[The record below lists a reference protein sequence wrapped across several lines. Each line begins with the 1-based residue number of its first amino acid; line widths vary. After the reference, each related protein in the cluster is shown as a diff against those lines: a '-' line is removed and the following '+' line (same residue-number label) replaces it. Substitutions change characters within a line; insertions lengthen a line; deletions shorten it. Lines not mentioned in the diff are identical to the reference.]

1 MGSLQDDSDRP
12 SVRLPQGQILG
23 IRQEDPLPRPID
35 AFLGVPY
42 AQPPTGDRRFR
53 APAKL
58 PSTPDSIVDASA
70 FGPAAPGKPLFKSAS
85 KLNYSEDCLTAN
97 IFRPSSNGGA
107 AAQNLPV
114 TVYIHGGA
122 FNRGTSSMHDSASMI
137 AHSSND
143 FIIVS
148 FNYRI
153 GALGFLPSA
162 VSAKEGA
169 VNLGLHDQLHLLQW
183 VQDNI
188 AAFGGDASR
197 VTLLGLSAG
206 AHSVC
211 LQLAPRKNM
220 LLRCEM
226 LTLFNRLATF

>member
-1 MGSLQDDSDRP
+1 MGSVPEERNRP
-12 SVRLPQGQILG
+12 LVRLPQGQILG
-23 IRQEDPLPRPID
+23 IRKEEALPRPVD

-58 PSTPDSIVDASA
+58 PSAPDSIVDASA
-70 FGPAAPGKPLFKSAS
+70 YGPAAPGKPLFVNAP
-85 KLNYSEDCLTAN
+85 KLEYSEDCLTAN
-97 IFRPSSNGGA
+97 IFRPSSNGA
-107 AAQNLPV
+107 SMSQKLPV
-114 TVYIHGGA
+114 TVYVHGGA
-122 FNRGTSSMHDSASMI
+122 FNRGSSSMHNSASML
-137 AHSSND
+137 AHSAND

-148 FNYRI
+148 FNYRL

-162 VSAKEGA
+162 VSLKEGA

-188 AAFGGDASR
+188 EAFGGDPSK

-206 AHSVC
+206 AHSVRSPFTRTETLPRAAKC
-211 LQLAPRKNM
+211 LHF
-220 LLRCEM
+220 LL
-226 LTLFNRLATF
+226 